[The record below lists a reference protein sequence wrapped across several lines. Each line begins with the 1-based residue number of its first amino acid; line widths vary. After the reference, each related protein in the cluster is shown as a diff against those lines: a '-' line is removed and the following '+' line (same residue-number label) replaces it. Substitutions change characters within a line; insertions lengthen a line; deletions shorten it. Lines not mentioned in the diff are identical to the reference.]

1 MKINT
6 IVLDLD
12 DTLNAF
18 TMFVLGNLGCGVGPY
33 DYEEFPDVG
42 FDLRKA
48 WWHLQGRCKPYPKL
62 GEFWEWVTE
71 DMWAT
76 CPISP
81 QFWLLGWSA
90 AVVGR
95 ENVIIATCPTKSR
108 ECVAGKYTWIERYLP
123 EWAQRQYAIT
133 PRKHFF
139 AQPGALLIDD
149 HDKNIKEFRAAGGE
163 AIVVPRPWNSMWGA
177 EPDTYL
183 MDRLLDFNYENVIT

>member
-1 MKINT
+1 VKINT

-33 DYEEFPDVG
+33 DYDEFPSEVG
-42 FDLRKA
+42 FDLIEA
-48 WWHLQGRCKPYPKL
+48 WCILTGHQDRPEV

-76 CPISP
+76 CPISK
-81 QFWLLGWSA
+81 QFWLLHWAAA
-90 AVVGR
+90 AVGQK
-95 ENVIIATCPTKSR
+95 NVIIATVPTKSR
-108 ECVAGKYTWIERYLP
+108 GCVAGKYTWIERYLP
-123 EWAQRQYAIT
+123 YWAQRQYAIT

-139 AQPGALLIDD
+139 AQPGALLVDD
-149 HDKNIKEFRAAGGE
+149 HDKNIKAFRESGGE
-163 AIVVPRPWNSMWGA
+163 AIVVPRPWNAMYGA

-183 MDRLLDFNYENVIT
+183 MDRLLDFDYENVI